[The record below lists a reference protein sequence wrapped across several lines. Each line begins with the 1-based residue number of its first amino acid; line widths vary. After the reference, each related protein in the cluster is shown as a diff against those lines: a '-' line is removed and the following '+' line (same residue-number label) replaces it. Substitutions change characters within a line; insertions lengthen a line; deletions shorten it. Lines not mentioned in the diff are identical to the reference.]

1 MTVAARRESD
11 YLIKARAAKCER
23 MERVIGFLNGLT
35 RPVRRGEIAKAL
47 GIRPHTL
54 YLILRELQESGRVVW
69 AHASPAS
76 VVGPGFWYAPTQEVL
91 EPWLPEIRRLRP
103 PSAVTIAHR
112 RKRPEPPPA
121 DLGGNWLDTLVR
133 H

>member
-1 MTVAARRESD
+1 MTVADRRESD
-11 YLIKARAAKCER
+11 YLIKARSAKCER

-76 VVGPGFWYAPTQEVL
+76 VVGPGFW
-91 EPWLPEIRRLRP
+91 
-103 PSAVTIAHR
+103 
-112 RKRPEPPPA
+112 
-121 DLGGNWLDTLVR
+121 
-133 H
+133 

>member
-1 MTVAARRESD
+1 MEITPWTI
-11 YLIKARAAKCER
+11 YLIEVVGA
-23 MERVIGFLNGLT
+23 V
-35 RPVRRGEIAKAL
+35 GELAKAL

>member
-11 YLIKARAAKCER
+11 YLIKSRAAKCER
-23 MERVIGFLNGLT
+23 MKRVIGFLNGLT

-91 EPWLPEIRRLRP
+91 EPWLPEILCARRPLSRLRTVASDRSRRP
-103 PSAVTIAHR
+103 PIWAGIGLIRS
-112 RKRPEPPPA
+112 
-121 DLGGNWLDTLVR
+121 
-133 H
+133 